1 MIRCPI
7 LVMHKD
13 NPTSSNLSSL
23 SLMIVSDAIR
33 ESWIVALWSGIYPIH
48 TLHKSKSKIQKYT
61 RNNMRP
67 LYFSMLLTSWW
78 KLMETK
84 SERFFFY
91 FCFCISLF
99 IAICGVPVLKLC
111 CKISDENNLSNL
123 GYSDCWKT
131 FTFSEVTFA
140 LIYGLELIGCEIIFN
155 QIFQPIWSLFLMHQ
169 ILQSISD
176 QAFSLVKHRSVRNSI
191 VEFGI

>member
-33 ESWIVALWSGIYPIH
+33 ESWIAALWSGIYPIH
-48 TLHKSKSKIQKYT
+48 TLHKSKSKIPRYT
-61 RNNMRP
+61 RNNIRS
-67 LYFSMLLTSWW
+67 LYFSKLGASWW
-78 KLMETK
+78 KLK
-84 SERFFFY
+84 AKDFSV
-91 FCFCISLF
+91 IS
-99 IAICGVPVLKLC
+99 AIGGDPVLKLC
-111 CKISDENNLSNL
+111 CKNSDENNLSNL

-131 FTFSEVTFA
+131 FTFSEVSFGP
-140 LIYGLELIGCEIIFN
+140 IYGLGLIGCEMIFD
-155 QIFQPIWSLFLMHQ
+155 QISQPIWSLILMHHF
-169 ILQSISD
+169 LQSTPD
-176 QAFSLVKHRSVRNSI
+176 QAFSLVEHRSFRNSI